1 MPAREG
7 SATPRTFF
15 DLASSVAERVIGHHL
30 QLGNHRGPIWLCSRQ
45 SCRCRRR
52 ELNRRLRRQ
61 RGERDGRLRSD
72 FCRLTVH
79 DAREMGISV
88 TAPLTGSIK
97 EIRIR
102 EKDVVKEA
110 NAGRAG

>member
-1 MPAREG
+1 
-7 SATPRTFF
+7 
-15 DLASSVAERVIGHHL
+15 
-30 QLGNHRGPIWLCSRQ
+30 
-45 SCRCRRR
+45 
-52 ELNRRLRRQ
+52 
-61 RGERDGRLRSD
+61 
-72 FCRLTVH
+72 
-79 DAREMGISV
+79 MGISV